1 MEVNP
6 LSKNFKVFSQCGKME
21 ENRTAKGNRLLIK
34 LVLNNVKLPSTEIE
48 LKLKGKLFLFFFRN
62 DYFLYHLL

>member
-6 LSKNFKVFSQCGKME
+6 SSKDFNVFSQCGKME
-21 ENRTAKGNRLLIK
+21 KNRTAKGNRLLIK
-34 LVLNNVKLPSTEIE
+34 LVLNNAILPSTEIE

-62 DYFLYHLL
+62 DYILYH